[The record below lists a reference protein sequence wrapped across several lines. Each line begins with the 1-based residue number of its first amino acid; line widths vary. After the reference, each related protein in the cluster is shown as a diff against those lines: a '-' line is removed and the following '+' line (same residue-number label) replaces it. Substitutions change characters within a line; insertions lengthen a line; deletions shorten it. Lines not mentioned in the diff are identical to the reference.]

1 MATPDQSAKSL
12 LADLVNNMT
21 KLIRQELQ
29 LVQVET
35 SEKTS
40 QALEGV
46 FVIIGGLLLAFAAL
60 LILLQALVVGLSE
73 FMEPWLA
80 SLIVGVEVAIIAF
93 VLIKYG
99 QNNLKASNLTPDRT
113 LRVIREQK
121 DMVME
126 RGR

>member
-1 MATPDQSAKSL
+1 MATQDQSVKSL
-12 LADLVNNMT
+12 LAELVNNVSR
-21 KLIRQELQ
+21 LVRQELQ

-60 LILLQALVVGLSE
+60 LILLQAVVVGLAN
-73 FMEPWLA
+73 FVEPWLA
-80 SLIVGVEVAIIAF
+80 SLIVGVVVAVIAF

-99 QNNLKASNLTPDRT
+99 QNSLKVGSLTPDRT
-113 LRVIREQK
+113 LRVMRDQK

-126 RGR
+126 RGQ

>member
-1 MATPDQSAKSL
+1 MATQDQSVKSL
-12 LADLVNNMT
+12 LAELVNNVSR
-21 KLIRQELQ
+21 LVRQELQ

-60 LILLQALVVGLSE
+60 LILLQAVVVGLSE
-73 FMEPWLA
+73 FVEPWLA
-80 SLIVGVEVAIIAF
+80 SLIVGVVVAVIAF
-93 VLIKYG
+93 ALIKYG
-99 QNNLKASNLTPDRT
+99 QSSLKASNLTPDRT
-113 LRVIREQK
+113 IRVMRDQK

>member
-1 MATPDQSAKSL
+1 MATEDQSVKSL
-12 LADLVNNMT
+12 LAELVNNVSR
-21 KLIRQELQ
+21 LVRQELQ

-60 LILLQALVVGLSE
+60 LILLQAVVVGLAN
-73 FMEPWLA
+73 FVEPWLA
-80 SLIVGVEVAIIAF
+80 SLIVGVVVAVIAF

-99 QNNLKASNLTPDRT
+99 QNSLKVGSLTPDRT
-113 LRVIREQK
+113 LRVMRDQK

>member
-1 MATPDQSAKSL
+1 MATQDQSVKSL
-12 LADLVNNMT
+12 LVELVNNVGR
-21 KLIRQELQ
+21 LVRQELQ

-46 FVIIGGLLLAFAAL
+46 FVIVGGLFVAFAAL
-60 LILLQALVVGLSE
+60 LILLQAVVVGLAN
-73 FMEPWLA
+73 FVEPWLA
-80 SLIVGVEVAIIAF
+80 SLIVGVVVAAVAF

-99 QNNLKASNLTPDRT
+99 QNNLKATNLAPERT
-113 LRVIREQK
+113 LKVMRDQK

>member
-1 MATPDQSAKSL
+1 MATHDQSVKSL
-12 LADLVNNMT
+12 LVDLVNNVGR
-21 KLIRQELQ
+21 LVRQEIQ

-60 LILLQALVVGLSE
+60 LILLQAVVVGLAN
-73 FMEPWLA
+73 FVEPWIA
-80 SLIVGVEVAIIAF
+80 SLIVGVLVAAIAF
-93 VLIKYG
+93 VLIKHG
-99 QNNLKASNLTPDRT
+99 QNNLKARSLAPERT
-113 LRVIREQK
+113 MKVMREQK

>member
-1 MATPDQSAKSL
+1 MATQDQSVKSL
-12 LADLVNNMT
+12 LVELVNNVGR
-21 KLIRQELQ
+21 LVRQELQ

-46 FVIIGGLLLAFAAL
+46 FVIVGGLFVAFAAL
-60 LILLQALVVGLSE
+60 LILLQAVVVGLAN
-73 FMEPWLA
+73 FVEPWLA
-80 SLIVGVEVAIIAF
+80 SLIVGVVVAAVAF

-99 QNNLKASNLTPDRT
+99 QNNLKARNLAPERT
-113 LRVIREQK
+113 LKVMRDQK

>member
-1 MATPDQSAKSL
+1 MATQDQSVKSL
-12 LADLVNNMT
+12 LAELVNNVT
-21 KLIRQELQ
+21 RLVRQELQ

-60 LILLQALVVGLSE
+60 LILLQAVVVGLSE
-73 FMEPWLA
+73 FVDPWLA
-80 SLIVGVEVAIIAF
+80 SLIVGVVVAVIAF
-93 VLIKYG
+93 ALIKYG

-113 LRVIREQK
+113 IRVMREQK

-126 RGR
+126 RGQ

>member
-1 MATPDQSAKSL
+1 MATPDQSVKSL
-12 LADLVNNMT
+12 LAELVNNVSR
-21 KLIRQELQ
+21 LVRQELQ

-60 LILLQALVVGLSE
+60 LILLQAVVVGLSE
-73 FMEPWLA
+73 FVEPWLA
-80 SLIVGVEVAIIAF
+80 SLIVGVVVAAIAF

-99 QNNLKASNLTPDRT
+99 QNSLKAENLTPDRT
-113 LRVIREQK
+113 LRVMRDQK

>member
-1 MATPDQSAKSL
+1 MATQDQSVKSL
-12 LADLVNNMT
+12 LAELVNNVSR
-21 KLIRQELQ
+21 LVRQELQ

-60 LILLQALVVGLSE
+60 LILLLAVVEGLSE

-80 SLIVGVEVAIIAF
+80 SLIVGVVVAVIAF
-93 VLIKYG
+93 VLIKVG
-99 QNNLKASNLTPDRT
+99 QNSLKASSLTPDRT
-113 LRVIREQK
+113 LRVMRDQK

>member
-1 MATPDQSAKSL
+1 MATQDQSVKSL
-12 LADLVNNMT
+12 LAELVNNVT
-21 KLIRQELQ
+21 RLVRQELQ

-60 LILLQALVVGLSE
+60 LILLQAVVVGLAE
-73 FMEPWLA
+73 FVEPWLA
-80 SLIVGVEVAIIAF
+80 SLIVGVVVAAIAF
-93 VLIKYG
+93 ALIKYG
-99 QNNLKASNLTPDRT
+99 QNSLKASSLIPDRT
-113 LRVIREQK
+113 IRVMREQK

-126 RGR
+126 RGQ

>member
-1 MATPDQSAKSL
+1 MATQDQSVKSL
-12 LADLVNNMT
+12 LVELVNNVGR
-21 KLIRQELQ
+21 LVRQELQ

-46 FVIIGGLLLAFAAL
+46 FVIIGGLLVAFAAL
-60 LILLQALVVGLSE
+60 LILLQAIVVALAE
-73 FMEPWLA
+73 FVEPWLA
-80 SLIVGVEVAIIAF
+80 SLIVGVLVAAVAF
-93 VLIKYG
+93 VLVKHG
-99 QNNLKASNLTPDRT
+99 QNNLKASNLAPQRT
-113 LRVIREQK
+113 MKVMREQK

>member
-1 MATPDQSAKSL
+1 MATQDQSVKSL
-12 LADLVNNMT
+12 LAELVNNVSR
-21 KLIRQELQ
+21 LVRQELK

-60 LILLQALVVGLSE
+60 LILLQAVVDGLAE
-73 FMEPWLA
+73 FVEPWLA
-80 SLIVGVEVAIIAF
+80 SLIVGVVVAVIAF
-93 VLIKYG
+93 ALIKYG
-99 QNNLKASNLTPDRT
+99 QNSLKASNLTPDRT
-113 LRVIREQK
+113 IRVMREQK

-126 RGR
+126 RGQ

>member
-1 MATPDQSAKSL
+1 MATQDQSVKSL
-12 LADLVNNMT
+12 LAELVNNVSR
-21 KLIRQELQ
+21 LVRQELQ

-60 LILLQALVVGLSE
+60 LILLQAVVVGLSE
-73 FMEPWLA
+73 FIEPWLA
-80 SLIVGVEVAIIAF
+80 SLIVGVVVAVIAF
-93 VLIKYG
+93 ALIKYG
-99 QNNLKASNLTPDRT
+99 QNSLKASNLTPDRT
-113 LRVIREQK
+113 IRVMREQK

-126 RGR
+126 RGQ

>member
-1 MATPDQSAKSL
+1 MATPDQSVKSL

-80 SLIVGVEVAIIAF
+80 SLIVGIAVAIIAF
-93 VLIKYG
+93 ALIKYG
-99 QNNLKASNLTPDRT
+99 QSNLKASNLTPDRT
-113 LRVIREQK
+113 LRVMREQK

>member
-1 MATPDQSAKSL
+1 MATPDQSVKSL
-12 LADLVNNMT
+12 LAELVNNMS

-46 FVIIGGLLLAFAAL
+46 FVIVGGLLLAFAAL

-80 SLIVGVEVAIIAF
+80 SLIVGIAVAVIAF
-93 VLIKYG
+93 ALIKYG
-99 QNNLKASNLTPDRT
+99 QSNLKASNLTPDRT
-113 LRVIREQK
+113 LRVMREQK

-126 RGR
+126 RGQ

>member
-1 MATPDQSAKSL
+1 MATPDQSVKSL
-12 LADLVNNMT
+12 LAELANNMS

-80 SLIVGVEVAIIAF
+80 SLIVGVAVAVIAF
-93 VLIKYG
+93 ALIKYG
-99 QNNLKASNLTPDRT
+99 QSNLKASNLTPDRT
-113 LRVIREQK
+113 IRVMREQK

>member
-80 SLIVGVEVAIIAF
+80 SLIVGVAVAIIAF

-113 LRVIREQK
+113 LRVMREQK

>member
-1 MATPDQSAKSL
+1 MATQDQSVKSL
-12 LADLVNNMT
+12 LVELVNNT
-21 KLIRQELQ
+21 GRLVRQELQ

-46 FVIIGGLLLAFAAL
+46 FVIIGGLLIAFAAL
-60 LILLQALVVGLSE
+60 LVLLQALVVGLAN
-73 FMEPWLA
+73 FMEPWIA
-80 SLIVGVEVAIIAF
+80 SLIVGVLVAVVAF

-99 QNNLKASNLTPDRT
+99 QNNLKAKNLAPRRT
-113 LRVIREQK
+113 MRVMRDQK

>member
-1 MATPDQSAKSL
+1 MATQDQSLKSL
-12 LADLVNNMT
+12 LAELVNNVSR
-21 KLIRQELQ
+21 LVRQELQ

-60 LILLQALVVGLSE
+60 LILLQAVVVGLAN
-73 FMEPWLA
+73 FVEPWLA
-80 SLIVGVEVAIIAF
+80 SLIVGIVVAVIAF

-99 QNNLKASNLTPDRT
+99 QNSLKASSLTPDRT
-113 LRVIREQK
+113 IRVMRDQK

>member
-1 MATPDQSAKSL
+1 MATQDQSVKSL
-12 LADLVNNMT
+12 LAELVNNVSR
-21 KLIRQELQ
+21 LVRQELQ

-40 QALEGV
+40 QVLEGV

-80 SLIVGVEVAIIAF
+80 SLIVGIAVAIIAF

-99 QNNLKASNLTPDRT
+99 QSNLKASSLTP
-113 LRVIREQK
+113 E
-121 DMVME
+121 
-126 RGR
+126 

>member
-1 MATPDQSAKSL
+1 MATQDQSVKSL
-12 LADLVNNMT
+12 LAELVNNVSR
-21 KLIRQELQ
+21 LVRQELQ

-40 QALEGV
+40 QVLEGV

-60 LILLQALVVGLSE
+60 LILLQAVVVGLSE
-73 FMEPWLA
+73 FVEPWLA
-80 SLIVGVEVAIIAF
+80 SLIVGVVVAVIAF

-99 QNNLKASNLTPDRT
+99 QSNLKASSLTPDRT
-113 LRVIREQK
+113 IRVMQEQK

>member
-1 MATPDQSAKSL
+1 MATPDQSVKSL

-80 SLIVGVEVAIIAF
+80 SLIVGVAVAIIAF

-113 LRVIREQK
+113 LRVMREQK

>member
-1 MATPDQSAKSL
+1 MATQDQSVKSL
-12 LADLVNNMT
+12 LVDLVNNVG
-21 KLIRQELQ
+21 KLVRQELQ

-46 FVIIGGLLLAFAAL
+46 IVIVGGLFVAFAAL
-60 LILLQALVVGLSE
+60 LILLQALVVGLAE
-73 FMEPWLA
+73 FMEPWIA
-80 SLIVGVEVAIIAF
+80 SLIVGVLVAAVAF
-93 VLIKYG
+93 VLIRHG
-99 QNNLKASNLTPDRT
+99 QNNLKASSLAPERT
-113 LRVIREQK
+113 LKVMRDQK

>member
-1 MATPDQSAKSL
+1 MATQDQSVKSL
-12 LADLVNNMT
+12 LVELVNNT
-21 KLIRQELQ
+21 GKLIRQELQ

-46 FVIIGGLLLAFAAL
+46 FVIIGGLLMAFAAL
-60 LILLQALVVGLSE
+60 LILLQALVAGLAE
-73 FMEPWLA
+73 FMEPWIA
-80 SLIVGVEVAIIAF
+80 SLIVGVVVAAIAF
-93 VLIKYG
+93 ALVKYG
-99 QNNLKASNLTPDRT
+99 QNNLKAKNLAPRRT
-113 LRVIREQK
+113 MNVMRDQK

>member
-1 MATPDQSAKSL
+1 MATPDKSVKSL
-12 LADLVNNMT
+12 LAELANNVTRLV
-21 KLIRQELQ
+21 RQELQ

-80 SLIVGVEVAIIAF
+80 SLIVGVAVAVIAF
-93 VLIKYG
+93 ALIKYG
-99 QNNLKASNLTPDRT
+99 QNNLKASSLTPDRT
-113 LRVIREQK
+113 IRVMREQK

-126 RGR
+126 RGQ

>member
-1 MATPDQSAKSL
+1 MATQDQSIKSL
-12 LADLVNNMT
+12 LAELVNNVSR
-21 KLIRQELQ
+21 LVRQELQ

-60 LILLQALVVGLSE
+60 LILLQALVVGLAE

-80 SLIVGVEVAIIAF
+80 SLIVGVGVAIIAF
-93 VLIKYG
+93 VLIKVG
-99 QNNLKASNLTPDRT
+99 QNSLKASSLTPDRT
-113 LRVIREQK
+113 LRVMRDQK